1 MINKIAL
8 GSANFSQNYGL
19 NNFSFANNNLLL
31 NLLNTAT
38 KKKIQ
43 FLDTSFD
50 YKLSNNSFKNKNIKN
65 FKIINKIKLPKKN
78 KKTFILNFKKKFFRE
93 LKKFKKKHFDYM
105 LFHNAYDLKTE
116 YGLTLLKMMIDLKN
130 KGFIKKI
137 GVSIYDDKE
146 LKIAFSKFNP
156 ELVQFPLN
164 IFDQRMLKSRWLK
177 ILRKKK
183 ILLQSRSV
191 FLQGALLKNKFELNK
206 LNFNKKFISK
216 KKDLDKFC
224 QKKKISSA
232 FACVNFIKNLN
243 LVNLITVGFENETEL
258 KDILR
263 YIKRKDQIKFD
274 KFAITEKKLIDPR
287 LWKKKIIAL

>member
-8 GSANFSQNYGL
+8 GSANFSQNYGI
-19 NNFSFANNNLLL
+19 NNFSFANNNLLV
-31 NLLNTAT
+31 NLLNTAS

-50 YKLSNNSFKNKNIKN
+50 YKLSKNIFKNKNIKN

-78 KKTFILNFKKKFFRE
+78 KKTFILNFKKKFFIE
-93 LKKFKKKHFDYM
+93 LKKYKKKHFDYM

-116 YGLTLLKMMIDLKN
+116 YGLTLLKKIIDLKN

-137 GVSIYDDKE
+137 GASIYDDTE
-146 LKIAFSKFNP
+146 LKIVFSKFNP

-164 IFDQRMLKSRWLK
+164 IFDQRMLKSKWLK

-216 KKDLDKFC
+216 KKRF
-224 QKKKISSA
+224 
-232 FACVNFIKNLN
+232 
-243 LVNLITVGFENETEL
+243 
-258 KDILR
+258 R
-263 YIKRKDQIKFD
+263 
-274 KFAITEKKLIDPR
+274 
-287 LWKKKIIAL
+287 

>member
-8 GSANFSQNYGL
+8 GSANFSQNYGI
-19 NNFSFANNNLLL
+19 NNFSFANNNLLV
-31 NLLNTAT
+31 NLLNTAS

-50 YKLSNNSFKNKNIKN
+50 YKLSKNIFKNKNIKN

-78 KKTFILNFKKKFFRE
+78 KKTFILNFKKKFFIE
-93 LKKFKKKHFDYM
+93 LKKYKKKHFDYM

-116 YGLTLLKMMIDLKN
+116 YGLTLLKKIIDLKN

-137 GVSIYDDKE
+137 GASIYDDTE
-146 LKIAFSKFNP
+146 LKIVFSKFNP

-164 IFDQRMLKSRWLK
+164 IFDQRMLKSKWLK

-216 KKDLDKFC
+216 KKDLDKYC
-224 QKKKISSA
+224 KKKKISSV
-232 FACVNFIKNLN
+232 FACINFIKNLN
-243 LVNLITVGFENETEL
+243 LVNLITVGFENENEL

-287 LWKKKIIAL
+287 LW

>member
-1 MINKIAL
+1 MIYAI
-8 GSANFSQNYGL
+8 Y
-19 NNFSFANNNLLL
+19 
-31 NLLNTAT
+31 
-38 KKKIQ
+38 
-43 FLDTSFD
+43 
-50 YKLSNNSFKNKNIKN
+50 
-65 FKIINKIKLPKKN
+65 
-78 KKTFILNFKKKFFRE
+78 
-93 LKKFKKKHFDYM
+93 
-105 LFHNAYDLKTE
+105 NAYDLKTE

>member
-1 MINKIAL
+1 MKNKIAL

-19 NNFSFANNNLLL
+19 NNFIFANNNLLV

-50 YKLSNNSFKNKNIKN
+50 YKLSNNSFKNKNIRK

-93 LKKFKKKHFDYM
+93 LEKYKKKHFDYM

-116 YGLTLLKMMIDLKN
+116 YGLTLLKMIIDLKN

-146 LKIAFSKFNP
+146 LKIVFSKFNP

-177 ILRKKK
+177 ILIKKK
-183 ILLQSRSV
+183 FYFNRDQYFFKST
-191 FLQGALLKNKFELNK
+191 FKNEFELNK

-216 KKDLDKFC
+216 KILIIFV
-224 QKKKISSA
+224 KKNIISI
-232 FACVNFIKNLN
+232 CM
-243 LVNLITVGFENETEL
+243 
-258 KDILR
+258 
-263 YIKRKDQIKFD
+263 Y
-274 KFAITEKKLIDPR
+274 
-287 LWKKKIIAL
+287 